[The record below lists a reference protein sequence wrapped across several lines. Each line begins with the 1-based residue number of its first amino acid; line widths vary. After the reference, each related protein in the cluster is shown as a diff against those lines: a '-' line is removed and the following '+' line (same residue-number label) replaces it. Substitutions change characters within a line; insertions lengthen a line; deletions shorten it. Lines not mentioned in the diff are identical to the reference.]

1 MGSRH
6 GSISSSV
13 DRERI
18 RGGVS
23 LPSATILAGRVGD
36 AACHRIGLSS
46 ILKPVMVI
54 GDVLIILEKCHFSC
68 HSTTRIVIM
77 TKNTPLKVLHFC
89 H

>member
-23 LPSATILAGRVGD
+23 LPSATILAGWWVMLPTTM
-36 AACHRIGLSS
+36 ILIP